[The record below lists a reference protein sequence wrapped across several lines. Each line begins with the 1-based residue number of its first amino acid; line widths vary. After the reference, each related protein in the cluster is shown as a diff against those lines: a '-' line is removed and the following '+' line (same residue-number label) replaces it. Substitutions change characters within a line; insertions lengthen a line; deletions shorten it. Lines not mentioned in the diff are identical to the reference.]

1 MHVVDSCQFYTSLT
15 RASTHCVLKPE
26 FKIQKPIYVRSAVL
40 QCKRVI
46 ISLICLA
53 IWWPRHRKVWANRLV
68 EMVWVRVCVCVCA
81 CALVCVSCVCQYN
94 VFPRECMCVCVCMCA
109 RAGVRMCGYT
119 CTRARLCVSV
129 CVCPRGCT
137 RVWLHVH
144 TRVSVCVCA
153 IGARVCA
160 CVRVCVVCAPCVC
173 FIRC

>member
-94 VFPRECMCVCVCMCA
+94 VFPRECMCVCVCMC
-109 RAGVRMCGYT
+109 
-119 CTRARLCVSV
+119 V
-129 CVCPRGCT
+129 CLYVCPRGCT
-137 RVWLHVH
+137 CYW
-144 TRVSVCVCA
+144 C
-153 IGARVCA
+153 
-160 CVRVCVVCAPCVC
+160 PCVC
-173 FIRC
+173 VRACVCGVCPLCVLYTVLIIYIISAAKS

>member
-46 ISLICLA
+46 ISLICHWSGGLDTGKFGPTD
-53 IWWPRHRKVWANRLV
+53 WLRWC
-68 EMVWVRVCVCVCA
+68 EYMCVCVCA
-81 CALVCVSCVCQYN
+81 CALVCVSLC
-94 VFPRECMCVCVCMCA
+94 CVCVCVCA
-109 RAGVRMCGYT
+109 SICVPTRVYVCVCPRVCGYT

-129 CVCPRGCT
+129 CVCVLLVP
-137 RVWLHVH
+137 
-144 TRVSVCVCA
+144 VCVCV
-153 IGARVCA
+153 RVC
-160 CVRVCVVCAPCVC
+160 VVCVVCAPCVC